1 MAKQANKAGK
11 AVTTLSQA
19 AQIELA
25 SAAGAAAKSAATAKE
40 AFTAA
45 AKKLRDAKVVIGK
58 SVRTCKLSQAFLN
71 ARFGE
76 GKKPASASNI
86 LAAFRAAVNE
96 GKAYDE
102 NKARTKAKAKAAETK
117 AAGADVA
124 SDDEAAET
132 EDKAAKGKTHIGT
145 AETAT
150 TYACTIARKGSAAK
164 AAQTLRDLLNKMKG
178 SEEYSDLCAY
188 LLDGLDEFDGQ

>member
-1 MAKQANKAGK
+1 MAKQINKAGK
-11 AVTTLSQA
+11 AIITLSQA
-19 AQIELA
+19 EQVRIVSEFGT
-25 SAAGAAAKSAATAKE
+25 AARTAATAKE
-40 AFTAA
+40 TMAA
-45 AKKLRDAKVVIGK
+45 SAKKLRDAKVVIGK
-58 SVRTCKLSQAFLN
+58 SVRTCKLCQAFLT

-164 AAQTLRDLLNKMKG
+164 AAQTLRDLLNKMKA

>member
-132 EDKAAKGKTHIGT
+132 EDKAAKGKTHIRT

-164 AAQTLRDLLNKMKG
+164 AAQTLRDLLNKMKA